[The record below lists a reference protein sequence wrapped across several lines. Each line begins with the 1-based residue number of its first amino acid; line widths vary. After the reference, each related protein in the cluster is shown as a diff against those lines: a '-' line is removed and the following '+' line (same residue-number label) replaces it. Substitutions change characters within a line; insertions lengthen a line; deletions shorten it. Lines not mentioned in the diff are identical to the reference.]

1 MEDNLKKMHDYFE
14 MNSIPIGKNEPGKSS
29 KIVTDKISNLN
40 QDSID
45 KFIEHNSI
53 RNFDTLLSHGN
64 DIAQDIEQF
73 YSDTKSNN
81 KKQQDPLLPLHNVL
95 KIMKI
100 VLPEYSK
107 VSQDARITMQE
118 CASEFIS
125 FIGSEAAEL
134 AKMERRRTLTAEDI
148 IMAMTNLGF
157 DNYLPFSKTLLEKI
171 KHESSNRYSA
181 RRTRRNLD

>member
-1 MEDNLKKMHDYFE
+1 R
-14 MNSIPIGKNEPGKSS
+14 NEPGQSS
-29 KIVTDKISNLN
+29 KIITEKISNLN

-53 RNFDTLLSHGN
+53 RNFDALLSHGN
-64 DIAQDIEQF
+64 DISQEIEPL
-73 YSDTKSNN
+73 YSDTKSNY
-81 KKQQDPLLPLHNVL
+81 KKKLDPLLPLHNVL
-95 KIMKI
+95 KIMKV

-107 VSQDARITMQE
+107 VSQDARIAMQE

-134 AKMERRRTLTAEDI
+134 AKMERRRTLTAEDV

-157 DNYLPFSKTLLEKI
+157 DNYLPFSKQLLEKI
-171 KHESSNRYSA
+171 KHESSNRHLA